1 MKILENIAYGVL
13 GVLFAGLAFIIACAI
28 NPDIGVW
35 VGALFVPADEEV
47 VQVDDSN
54 KYYVEVPDWDY
65 IYGKKDKKES
75 QEEVEESPSGIG
87 DMITNAVTGISDAI
101 SELEATEINNP
112 AENDI
117 TVEDVANAA
126 DAVAGIVTGKGTG
139 IHVDIE
145 SDDNKTKTSNST
157 AKKEEEEETPAYAPG
172 VPAGKSGYAAF
183 DPEIIELT
191 DEGLARQAMNSVDYG
206 ELGDG
211 LNFNADFYPYYHML
225 SEDGKALYRQIYANT
240 LALNTAFRPIKQ
252 VTMDTMQMILLSVVF
267 DHPELF
273 WLDTT
278 FYQEYD
284 YQGVAVKLR
293 LKYYDKITDIRS
305 ANSRFLAEA
314 DAIVAGASGLT
325 DDYAKE
331 LYIHNF
337 LADKLTY
344 KHNPL
349 DQSAYSAIVGNE
361 TVCAGY
367 AKAFQYLMQR
377 LGVPTYLCAGYA
389 GQMHAWN
396 IIKLGNNYYNVDVT
410 WDDQDPTVYDYYNLS
425 DRDNY
430 KHKRMYNSVYLPSC
444 DEGTFIAIAD

>member
-1 MKILENIAYGVL
+1 MKILENLAYGIL
-13 GVLFAGLAFIIACAI
+13 GVIFACLAFILACAI

-35 VGALFVPADEEV
+35 VGALLQPADEEV
-47 VQVDDSN
+47 EVDTSN

-65 IYGKKDKKES
+65 IYGKSDK
-75 QEEVEESPSGIG
+75 EESTEETEESSSGIG

-101 SELEATEINNP
+101 AELEATEVSNP
-112 AENDI
+112 AEQDI

-126 DAVAGIVTGKGTG
+126 DAVVDVLTGKG
-139 IHVDIE
+139 IQVVVE
-145 SDDNKTKTSNST
+145 SDDNKTRLIDEDEEDDST
-157 AKKEEEEETPAYAPG
+157 EEEIPAYAPG
-172 VPAGKSGYAAF
+172 VPVGKSGYAAF
-183 DPEIIELT
+183 DPEIIELE

-211 LNFNADFYPYYHML
+211 LDFNAEFYPYYNML
-225 SEDGKALYRQIYANT
+225 SDDGKSLYRQIYANT
-240 LALNTAFRPIKQ
+240 ISLNTAFRPIQQ
-252 VTMDTMQMILLSVVF
+252 VSMDTMQMIILSVVF

-293 LKYYDKITDIRS
+293 LRYYDKIGDIPA
-305 ANSRFLAEA
+305 ANSQFIAAA
-314 DAIVAGASGLT
+314 DAILAGAEGLS
-325 DDYAKE
+325 DNYAKE
-331 LYIHNF
+331 LYIHNA

-349 DQSAYSAIVGNE
+349 DQSAYSAIVGNN

-377 LGVPTYLCAGYA
+377 LGIPTYLCAGYA
-389 GQMHAWN
+389 GEMHAWN
-396 IIKLGNNYYNVDVT
+396 IIKLGDYYYNVDVT
-410 WDDQDPTVYDYYNLS
+410 WDDQDPTVYDFYNLS

-430 KHKRMYNSVYLPSC
+430 MHHRMYNSVYLPTC
-444 DEGTFIAIAD
+444 DEGTFIAALD

>member
-13 GVLFAGLAFIIACAI
+13 GVLFACLAFIIACAV

-35 VGALFVPADEEV
+35 VGALLQPADEEV
-47 VQVDDSN
+47 KVDTSN

-65 IYGKKDKKES
+65 IYGKSDKNS
-75 QEEVEESPSGIG
+75 NEEDEEKSGIG
-87 DMITNAVTGISDAI
+87 DMITNAVAGISDAI
-101 SELEATEINNP
+101 AELEATEVSNP

-126 DAVAGIVTGKGTG
+126 DAMADILTGKGG
-139 IHVDIE
+139 KIHVDVE
-145 SDDNKTKTSNST
+145 AEDNKTKTTDNSE
-157 AKKEEEEETPAYAPG
+157 KEEETPAYAPG
-172 VPAGKSGYAAF
+172 VPQGKSSYAAF

-211 LNFNADFYPYYHML
+211 LNFDSTFYPYYNML
-225 SEDGKALYRQIYANT
+225 NDGGKSLYRQIYANT
-240 LALNTAFRPIKQ
+240 LALNTAFRPIQQ
-252 VTMDTMQMILLSVVF
+252 VSMDTMQMIILSVVF

-293 LKYYDKITDIRS
+293 LRYYDKITDIPA
-305 ANSRFLAEA
+305 ANNQFMAAA

-331 LYIHNF
+331 LYIHNI

-389 GQMHAWN
+389 GEMHAWD
-396 IIKLGNNYYNVDVT
+396 IIKLGDNYYNVDVT
-410 WDDQDPTVYDYYNLS
+410 WDDQDPTVYDYFNLS

-430 KHKRMYNSVYLPSC
+430 SHKRMYNSVYLPSC
-444 DEGTFIAIAD
+444 DEGTFIAVVDKE